1 MSEGIIHKKD
11 HPSQVVL
18 INFKNDFSPCIAVWL
33 LFISSNTGMNRKE
46 AKNIEEEIILDTE
59 TIQIP

>member
-1 MSEGIIHKKD
+1 MSESIIHKKD

-18 INFKNDFSPCIAVWL
+18 IDFKNDFSLCIAVWL
-33 LFISSNTGMNRKE
+33 IFISSNTGKNRKK